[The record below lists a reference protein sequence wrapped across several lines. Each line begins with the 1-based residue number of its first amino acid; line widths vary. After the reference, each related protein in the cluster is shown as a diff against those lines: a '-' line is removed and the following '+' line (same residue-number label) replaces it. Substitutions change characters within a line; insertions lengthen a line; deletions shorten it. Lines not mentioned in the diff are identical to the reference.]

1 MFDFVGK
8 RFWFFLI
15 SALIIVPGIISLM
28 AFGFKPGIDFS
39 SGSTMTLVFI
49 EPVEQ
54 ADLRQELANLGQE
67 EAIIQG
73 THKEGFLLK
82 GVAPEEAGGIRDT
95 LEEEFG
101 ASGVFT
107 FTGQEA
113 GKEDIYIV
121 FAHTVEEDRLLE
133 VLQLEQRDNISIE
146 PLQREAFLIRT
157 RIVGQESLQ
166 QVEKVEK
173 ALESRFGEFG
183 FFDFNFVS
191 PVIAAEIVQNAAIA
205 VVAAAIGILL
215 YISWAFRK
223 MPQPFRYGTCA
234 VIALVHDI
242 LVVLGIFS
250 LLGGLFNVEIGA
262 MFIAGILAVLGY
274 SVNNTIVVFDRVR
287 ENVAK
292 GIGHFELTVN
302 SSLMQTLGRS
312 LNTWLSTLFVLL
324 ALFLFGGV
332 TITNF
337 ILILII
343 GITAGTYS
351 SIFIASPLL
360 LIWERKK

>member
-8 RFWFFLI
+8 RFWFFLL
-15 SALIIVPGIISLM
+15 SALIIIPGIISLM

-54 ADLRQELANLGQE
+54 ADLRQQLAELGQE

-82 GVAPEEAGGIRDT
+82 GVAPEEVGGIRDT

-101 ASGVFT
+101 ARGVFT
-107 FTGQEA
+107 FAGPEA
-113 GKEDIYIV
+113 GKENISIV
-121 FAHTVEEDRLLE
+121 FAHTVEEDRLLG
-133 VLQLEQRDNISIE
+133 VLQLEPGDNISIE

-157 RIVGQESLQ
+157 RIVGQDSLQ
-166 QVEKVEK
+166 QVEE
-173 ALESRFGEFG
+173 AMESRFGEFG
-183 FFDFNFVS
+183 FFDFATVS

-205 VVAAAIGILL
+205 VVAAAIGMLL
-215 YISWAFRK
+215 YISWAFRR
-223 MPQPFRYGTCA
+223 MPQPFRYGTGA
-234 VIALVHDI
+234 VIALVHDV

-250 LLGGLFNVEIGA
+250 ILGGLFNVEIGS
-262 MFIAGILAVLGY
+262 MFITGILAVLGY

-292 GIGHFELTVN
+292 GIGRFEVTVN

-312 LNTWLSTLFVLL
+312 LNTWLTTLFVLL

-337 ILILII
+337 ILVLII